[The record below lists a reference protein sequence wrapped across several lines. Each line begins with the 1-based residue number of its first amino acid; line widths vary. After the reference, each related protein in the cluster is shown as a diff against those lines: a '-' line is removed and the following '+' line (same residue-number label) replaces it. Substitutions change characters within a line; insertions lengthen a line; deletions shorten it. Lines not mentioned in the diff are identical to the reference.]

1 MDFLKRGFQSTI
13 NVIKKNKGIFVSLIA
28 LQLLLII
35 LLIFVS
41 INYQVKIIENA
52 RNVIEPLQGAN
63 FDPESIKEGQPFM
76 EDIVPI
82 YKGYKSMMKYI
93 WYYVAWLA
101 GIFVFL
107 NGSIWILTQRLFG
120 KKNYFK
126 LSLKFLST
134 SFLLLVPF
142 FITAYLS
149 LKWFLGLQLEVENFS
164 FILQIVFW
172 AFFVL
177 YYFIL
182 VACAFIDISS
192 WKSFSKKIYSVGI
205 KRIYYTLIVLF
216 INLVLIFIGLY
227 SIYLTSNEE
236 ALFPLMILAATF
248 LVLIIVLTRIFWI
261 ACLKEIK

>member
-1 MDFLKRGFQSTI
+1 MDFLKRGFNSTI
-13 NVIKKNKGIFVSLIA
+13 RVIKKNKGLFFVLIG
-28 LQLLLII
+28 LQLLLIV

-41 INYQVKIIENA
+41 INYQIKIIENA
-52 RNVIEPLQGAN
+52 KTVIEPLQDAN

-82 YKGYKSMMKYI
+82 YKGYKSMVRYI
-93 WYYVAWLA
+93 WYYVSWLA
-101 GIFVFL
+101 GIFIVL

-126 LSLKFLST
+126 LALKFLST
-134 SFLLLVPF
+134 SFVLLVPF

-149 LKWFLGLQLEVENFS
+149 LKWLLGLQLEVQNFS
-164 FILQIVFW
+164 SILQIVFW

-182 VACAFIDISS
+182 VTFAFIDISF
-192 WKSFSKKIYSVGI
+192 WKNFFKKIYSVGI
-205 KRIYYTLIVLF
+205 KRVYYTLIVLF

-236 ALFPLMILAATF
+236 ALFPLMILAAT
-248 LVLIIVLTRIFWI
+248 VLILIMVLTRIFWI